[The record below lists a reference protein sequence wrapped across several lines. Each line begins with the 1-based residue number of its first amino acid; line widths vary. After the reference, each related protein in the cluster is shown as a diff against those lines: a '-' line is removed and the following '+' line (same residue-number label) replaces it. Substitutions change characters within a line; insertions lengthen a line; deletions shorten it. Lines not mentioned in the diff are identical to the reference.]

1 VRIGV
6 TAHTGKPKAHELVAE
21 LVRLVGDRAE
31 VVLADEVAGV
41 DPSRLHAR
49 LEDLLCD
56 VLVAIGGD
64 GTFLQALRRSNTP
77 LLPINAGTVGVLAEV
92 ETRHSKEFEW
102 AIERLVEGRYFL
114 EERMKLA
121 AQVGERPLPDAT
133 NEFVVHSSAVAK
145 MGLFE
150 IAFDDHV
157 AGRLRADGLIVASP
171 TGSTAYSLSSRGPIV
186 DSSIDA
192 IVLSA
197 IAPFR
202 TDPRALVLEPMHTV
216 RLRPVEEKPGA
227 VVVPDGEEEYPLSP
241 ADPVTIYRSPRR
253 AVLVRFGAR
262 FFQRLR
268 GKRILPWSEEFAEEG
283 PSVADLSPS
292 T

>member
-1 VRIGV
+1 M
-6 TAHTGKPKAHELVAE
+6 GKPRAHELVEE
-21 LVRLVGDRAE
+21 LLRLVGDRAE
-31 VVLADEVAGV
+31 VVLSDEVSRV
-41 DPSRLHAR
+41 DPAR
-49 LEDLLCD
+49 PHVPLESLACD

-64 GTFLQALRRSNTP
+64 GTFLHALRRTDTP

-92 ETRHSKEFEW
+92 ETRRSNELAW
-102 AIERLVEGRYFL
+102 AVDRLLKGYYFL

-121 AQVGERPLPDAT
+121 AQVGNRSLPDAT
-133 NEFVVHSSAVAK
+133 NEYVVHSSAVAK
-145 MGLFE
+145 MGVFE
-150 IAFDDHV
+150 LAFDGHV
-157 AGRLRADGLIVASP
+157 AGHLRADGLIVASP

-202 TDPRALVLEPMHTV
+202 TDPRALVLEPMRTV

-227 VVVPDGEEEYPLSP
+227 VVVADGEEEHPITP
-241 ADPVTIYRSPRR
+241 ATPVTIYRSPRR
-253 AVLVRFGAR
+253 AVLVRFGSR

-268 GKRILPWSEEFAEEG
+268 GKRILPWSEEYAEEG
-283 PSVADLSPS
+283 PTLADLPPP

>member
-1 VRIGV
+1 VKIGV
-6 TAHTGKPKAHELVAE
+6 TAHMGKPRAHELVTE
-21 LVRLVGDRAE
+21 LLTHVGDRAD
-31 VVLADEVAGV
+31 VVLSEEVAAV
-41 DPSRLHAR
+41 DRARPHAP
-49 LEDLLCD
+49 LEELRSD

-64 GTFLQALRRSNTP
+64 GTFLQALRRSNLP

-92 ETRHSKEFEW
+92 ETRHPNEFER
-102 AIERLVEGRYFL
+102 AIDRLLGGLYFL
-114 EERMKLA
+114 EDRMKLA
-121 AQVGERPLPDAT
+121 AQVGDRFLPDAT

-145 MGLFE
+145 MGVFE
-150 IAFDDHV
+150 LAFDGQV

-202 TDPRALVLEPMHTV
+202 TDPRALVLEPMRTV

-227 VVVPDGEEEYPLSP
+227 VVVADGEEEHPLSP
-241 ADPVTIYRSPRR
+241 TSPVTIYRSPRR
-253 AVLVRFGAR
+253 AMLVRFGSR

-283 PSVADLSPS
+283 PTSADLPPPA
-292 T
+292 